1 MKKLWNLICM
11 ICFAVSGLVGLT
23 IIGTSLSLNFITFL
37 ILFGVNAAAGLM
49 FMNAKVDGVANA

>member
-1 MKKLWNLICM
+1 M

-49 FMNAKVDGVANA
+49 FMNANVDGVANA